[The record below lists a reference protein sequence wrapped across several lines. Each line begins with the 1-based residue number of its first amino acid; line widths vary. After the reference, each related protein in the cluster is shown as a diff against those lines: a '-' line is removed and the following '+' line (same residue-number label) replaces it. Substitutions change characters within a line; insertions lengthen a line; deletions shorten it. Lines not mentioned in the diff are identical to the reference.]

1 MYDNINPPTFHVLPA
16 ERCEKCSE
24 MHYERELYVV
34 YTSIEDYEEWCDRCI
49 DNHAKEHPIMK
60 DEFWAIG
67 STDTE
72 NNLTIK

>member
-1 MYDNINPPTFHVLPA
+1 
-16 ERCEKCSE
+16 
-24 MHYERELYVV
+24 MHYESELYVV
-34 YTSIEDYEEWCDRCI
+34 YTSIEDYQEWCDKCI
-49 DNHAKEHPIMK
+49 DNHAKHHPIMK

>member
-1 MYDNINPPTFHVLPA
+1 MYDNINPPTSIFDG

-24 MHYERELYVV
+24 MHYETELYVV
-34 YTSIEDYEEWCDRCI
+34 YTSIEDYEEWCDKCI
-49 DNHAKEHPIMK
+49 DNHSKHHPIMK
-60 DEFWAIG
+60 DELWAIG

>member
-1 MYDNINPPTFHVLPA
+1 MYDNINPPTSIFDG

-24 MHYERELYVV
+24 MHYESELYLVW
-34 YTSIEDYEEWCDRCI
+34 TSIQDYQSWCNKCTTDCAI
-49 DNHAKEHPIMK
+49 LHPILK
-60 DEFWAIG
+60 DEFWKLG